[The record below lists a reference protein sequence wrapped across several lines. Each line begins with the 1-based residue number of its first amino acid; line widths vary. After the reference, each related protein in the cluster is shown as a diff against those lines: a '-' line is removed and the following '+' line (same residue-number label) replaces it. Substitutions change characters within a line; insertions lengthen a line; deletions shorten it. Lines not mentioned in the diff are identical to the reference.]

1 MREAKPT
8 GQQGPEAPGRH
19 QRRRL
24 DAGKG
29 TLIARDITE
38 ATAHG
43 DIYLRRL
50 RRAQLAL
57 SLLSLVAFGGL
68 VGALPLLLYLS
79 PHIINETDIFGV
91 PLAIWLV
98 VIPPY
103 PLFVA
108 IGWLQQR
115 RADGLDAAFRELV
128 ADEEEP
134 A

>member
-1 MREAKPT
+1 MSLR
-8 GQQGPEAPGRH
+8 PGE
-19 QRRRL
+19 L
-24 DAGKG
+24 
-29 TLIARDITE
+29 TE
-38 ATAHG
+38 TTAHG
-43 DIYLRRL
+43 DVYLRRL

-57 SLLSLVAFGGL
+57 SLASLVAFGGL
-68 VGALPLLLYLS
+68 VGALPLLLYLL
-79 PHIINETDIFGV
+79 PGLNRIDVLGV

-98 VIPPY
+98 VVPPF

-128 ADEEEP
+128 TDEEEP

>member
-1 MREAKPT
+1 VSET
-8 GQQGPEAPGRH
+8 
-19 QRRRL
+19 RL
-24 DAGKG
+24 QPSD
-29 TLIARDITE
+29 LTE

-43 DIYLRRL
+43 AVYLRRL

-68 VGALPLLLYLS
+68 IGALPLLLYLS
-79 PHIINETDIFGV
+79 PRINSTDVFGV

-98 VIPPY
+98 VVPPF

-128 ADEEEP
+128 DEEE
-134 A
+134 AA

>member
-1 MREAKPT
+1 MREAQPT
-8 GQQGPEAPGRH
+8 GHQGRDAPGRQH
-19 QRRRL
+19 RRRL
-24 DAGKG
+24 EAGQG

-43 DIYLRRL
+43 DVYLRRL
-50 RRAQLAL
+50 RRAQLGL

-79 PHIINETDIFGV
+79 PHIINETDILGV

-128 ADEEEP
+128 ADEEE
-134 A
+134 AA

>member
-1 MREAKPT
+1 VSVRPSLT
-8 GQQGPEAPGRH
+8 PSD
-19 QRRRL
+19 L
-24 DAGKG
+24 
-29 TLIARDITE
+29 TE
-38 ATAHG
+38 GTAHG
-43 DIYLRRL
+43 DVYVRRL

-57 SLLSLVAFGGL
+57 SLLTLVAFGGL

-98 VIPPY
+98 VVPPY

-128 ADEEEP
+128 SDEDE
-134 A
+134 AA

>member
-1 MREAKPT
+1 VSLST
-8 GQQGPEAPGRH
+8 
-19 QRRRL
+19 
-24 DAGKG
+24 
-29 TLIARDITE
+29 RDITE

-43 DIYLRRL
+43 DVYLRRL

-79 PHIINETDIFGV
+79 PHIINETDVFGV

-115 RADGLDAAFRELV
+115 RADGLDSAFRELV
-128 ADEEEP
+128 AEEEE
-134 A
+134 AA